1 MESKPTIVWH
11 YETSTLVSVFDSEEE
26 RDKEY
31 AKLLSNIL
39 IGRTHYVTSDTV
51 YNLQNVAYITK
62 GEQEEWKSAS
72 EH

>member
-1 MESKPTIVWH
+1 MESRPTIVWH

-31 AKLLSNIL
+31 AKVLSNIL
-39 IGRTHYVTSDTV
+39 IGRTHYATQDTV

-72 EH
+72 AH